1 MKPMDAAAAPMMA
14 MAIAEIIPTLPLS
27 LVAIIEPSID
37 KTSDKPRPSMGG
49 VRFLS
54 YCLLLLWYACY

>member
-1 MKPMDAAAAPMMA
+1 LPMKPMDAAAAPMMA

-37 KTSDKPRPSMGG
+37 KTSDKPRL
-49 VRFLS
+49 F
-54 YCLLLLWYACY
+54 